1 VLAHAQFGIMRTG
14 QCVYFVLAHDFL
26 KDMATLL
33 ANPPLAMLAHSYCS
47 WLAHMHICITR
58 HGQPVF
64 SVLASGVHKGMVNLL
79 AIPSPA
85 NLAHP
90 Y

>member
-1 VLAHAQFGIMRTG
+1 MRTSQHVYSVLAHG
-14 QCVYFVLAHDFL
+14 FL
-26 KDMATLL
+26 KGMATLL
-33 ANPPLAMLAHSYCS
+33 ANPLLAMLAHSYCS
-47 WLAHMHICITR
+47 WLAHMHIGITH

-64 SVLASGVHKGMVNLL
+64 SILASGVHKGMVNLL